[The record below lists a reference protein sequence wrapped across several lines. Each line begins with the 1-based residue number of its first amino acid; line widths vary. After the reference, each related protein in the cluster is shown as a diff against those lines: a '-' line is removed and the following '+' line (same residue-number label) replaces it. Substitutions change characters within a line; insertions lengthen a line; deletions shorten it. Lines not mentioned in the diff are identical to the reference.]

1 MTGKRQGPPKG
12 MPWIWLT
19 LDLMGSEAW
28 RSLTIS
34 ARRLLDFLMIEHMQ
48 HGGKENGGLLAPR
61 RQLEAFGISSHLV
74 SEAITE
80 VETLGFV
87 DVRRG
92 EGRRPSTYALTWL
105 PTGDG
110 AEPSNR
116 WRSVT
121 TAEEQSQEMTA
132 DQQHHMLQNSSHKG
146 SSDCRSAVAKG
157 RSDCSSRTADL
168 QHISRR
174 RSYQGRG
181 NNKALTGRRGGA

>member
-1 MTGKRQGPPKG
+1 MSSKMQGPPKG
-12 MPWIWLT
+12 RPWVWVS
-19 LDLMGSEAW
+19 LDLMDSEPW

-74 SEAITE
+74 SEAIIE
-80 VETLGFV
+80 VETLGLV
-87 DVRRG
+87 DVKRG
-92 EGRRPSTYALTWL
+92 VGRRPSTYALTWL
-105 PTGDG
+105 PLGDG

-116 WRSVT
+116 WRSVA
-121 TAEEQSQEMTA
+121 TAKEQSQTMTA
-132 DQQHHMLQNSSHKG
+132 DLQHHMLQNSSHKG

-157 RSDCSSRTADL
+157 RSDCSSTTADL
-168 QHISRR
+168 QHLSIR
-174 RSYQGRG
+174 RSYQGSR